1 MEINRQYQSLIEN
14 LDRFI
19 RKYYTNQAIRGG
31 IFSAIYVLGFFL
43 AINLMEYYLYLSPLL
58 RKVLFYGFIG
68 SSAAYVARF
77 LVLPL
82 LHQYRLGEVISHE
95 QAADIIGKHFST
107 VKDKL
112 LNVLQLK
119 KLESLDDY
127 SLVNASINQKITE
140 LKPITF
146 TNAIDLRQNRRYVK
160 FLLPP
165 LFLFLFIII
174 AAPRIITESTS
185 RLYHNNTTYEREAP
199 FHFVIKNKSLV
210 ALQFDNYELE
220 LTTEGDALPSEVY
233 LETENTIVKLK
244 QKDKNLFTYEFVNVQ
259 KTMNFHF
266 NANGFKSKDFTLSVI
281 AKPVITAFE
290 IKAEYPPYTGKQN
303 EPIKN
308 AGDVVVPCGTRLSWR
323 FEARNTNEIMFKLG
337 DSLYHTVKVDDGT
350 YTFTKVMMEGS
361 SYGIKVSNQE
371 VKNADSVSYSLGVTP
386 DLYPTVNVQENRD
399 SANDHFF
406 YYLGDISDDY
416 GLRKLT
422 FNYQITRVDSGAENV
437 SKTVDVP
444 FSPGAAA
451 RFSYYWNIK
460 DLGIRPGDKM
470 TYYFEVWDNDG
481 VHGSKSSKSSLMR
494 FDMPTMNEI
503 DKQLTEDNK
512 EVQDE
517 LKQTMKEARDLK
529 NKLQNMQDKMMDKK
543 NLNWEDKKNMTDML
557 QQQKDLQQQLESL
570 KDKFSR
576 NNEKQNEFKEQSES
590 IKEKEKQLDDLMA
603 ATMNDEMK
611 KLFEKLEKM
620 MDELNKKDAIEKMQ
634 DMKADNEK
642 VEKELDRMLELFKKL
657 EFEQKLDEEITKL
670 DKLAEKQ
677 EQLAKETAD
686 KKKDNKPGDK
696 NKDDKNGKD
705 NKDKKDSKDA
715 KDNKGQTANKADAK
729 DSKDAKDLKD
739 GKDNKDNKDSKDE
752 KTAQD
757 PKDKQ
762 DKLNEETKDAQKQLD
777 DLKKNEEAKKNE
789 DMKDAQKSMDEAQEE
804 QKDAQES
811 LSQSQ
816 NQKASKNQ
824 KSASKDMK
832 SASKSL
838 SKMKSDM
845 EAEASSEDMA
855 SLRQLLKNLLSLS
868 FDEEKLMDQFKTIN
882 INTPKYVDLMKEQ
895 GRIRENSAMVEDSLY
910 ALGKRVFQIQSF
922 VTKQMTDINKYLAKS
937 ISELE
942 DRNTFKAAGDQ
953 QYVMTG
959 YNNLALML
967 SETQQQM
974 QQQQAE
980 SESKSQP
987 SLGPPKM
994 ACKKP
999 GGGMPKLSQMQKQL
1013 NDKISQM
1020 GEMLKKQGEKPG
1032 QGSPKNGMSKEF
1044 AQMAAQQAQMRKQ
1057 LEEINATQN
1066 KDGKNGMG
1074 DLGQAIKQMEQN
1086 ETDLVNKRITSE
1098 MLRRQQEIL
1107 TRLLEA
1113 DKAEKER
1120 GEKPERESTTGKDA
1134 ERKMP
1139 PSLEAYLKQKQAEVD
1154 WYKTVP
1160 PSLKPY
1166 YKSLAEKYFKS
1177 IAAVN

>member
-31 IFSAIYVLGFFL
+31 IFSVIYVLGFFL
-43 AINLMEYYLYLSPLL
+43 AINLLEYYLYLSPIL
-58 RKVLFYGFIG
+58 RKVLFYSFIG
-68 SSAAYVARF
+68 SSAAFVGRF
-77 LVLPL
+77 LVIPL
-82 LHQYRLGEVISHE
+82 LHQYRLGKVISHE
-95 QAADIIGKHFST
+95 QAAEIIGRHFAQ

-112 LNVLQLK
+112 LNILQLK

-127 SLVNASINQKITE
+127 SLVNASINQKINE
-140 LKPITF
+140 LKPVTF

-160 FLLPP
+160 YMLPP

-174 AAPRIITESTS
+174 AAPRIITEGTK
-185 RLYHNNTTYEREAP
+185 RLYHNNTTFEKEAP
-199 FHFVIKNKSLV
+199 FHFVIKNKNLT
-210 ALQFDNYELE
+210 ALQFDNYTLE
-220 LTTEGDALPSEVY
+220 VTTEGDAQPSEVY
-233 LETENTIVKLK
+233 LETENTIIKLK

-259 KTMNFHF
+259 RTTPFHF
-266 NANGFKSKDFTLSVI
+266 DANGFKSKEFALNVV

-303 EPIKN
+303 ETIKN

-323 FEARNTNEIMFKLG
+323 FEARNTDEIMFRLG
-337 DSLYHTVKVDDGT
+337 DSLYQTKKTGEGT
-350 YTFTKVMMEGS
+350 YTFTKTVMEGGT
-361 SYGIKVSNQE
+361 YGIKVSNQE

-416 GLRKLT
+416 GLKRLA
-422 FNYQITRVDSGAENV
+422 FNYQISKADSAAEMI
-437 SKTVDVP
+437 SKSVDVP
-444 FSPGAAA
+444 FAPGAAA
-451 RFSYYWNIK
+451 RFSYYWNIQ

-470 TYYFEVWDNDG
+470 SYYFEVWDNDG
-481 VHGSKSSKSSLMR
+481 VHGSKSTKSSLMR

-503 DKQLTEDNK
+503 DKQLAQDNK
-512 EVQDE
+512 QVQDE
-517 LKQTMKEARDLK
+517 LKETMKKERDLK
-529 NKLQNMQDKMMDKK
+529 NKLQAMQDKMMDKR
-543 NLNWEDKKNMTDML
+543 NLNWEDKKNLSDML
-557 QQQKDLQQQLESL
+557 QQQKDLQKQLESL

-576 NNEKQNEFKEQSES
+576 NTEKQNEFKDQSES
-590 IKEKEKQLDDLMA
+590 IKEKQKQLNDLMA
-603 ATMNDEMK
+603 STMSEEMK
-611 KLFEKLEKM
+611 KLMDKLEQM
-620 MDELNKKDAIEKMQ
+620 LDELNKKDAIEKMQ
-634 DMKADNEK
+634 DMQANNQK

-657 EFEQKLDEEITKL
+657 QFEQKLEDEISKL

-677 EQLAKETAD
+677 EQLAKETEN
-686 KKKDNKPGDK
+686 KKKDDKAADK

-705 NKDKKDSKDA
+705 GKDNKDKKD
-715 KDNKGQTANKADAK
+715 
-729 DSKDAKDLKD
+729 
-739 GKDNKDNKDSKDE
+739 GKENKDSKS
-752 KTAQD
+752 AQD
-757 PKDKQ
+757 LKDKQ
-762 DKLNEETKDAQKQLD
+762 DKLDQETKDAQKELE
-777 DLKKNEEAKKNE
+777 DLKKMNDEAKKSD
-789 DMKDAQKSMDEAQEE
+789 DMKDAEKKMDDAQND
-804 QKDAQES
+804 QKDAD
-811 LSQSQ
+811 Q
-816 NQKASKNQ
+816 NLDQKQNSKASKSQ
-824 KSASKDMK
+824 KSAAKKMK
-832 SASKSL
+832 SASESL
-838 SKMKSDM
+838 SAMKSKM
-845 EAEASSEDMA
+845 ESDENAEDMA

-868 FDEEKLMDQFKTIN
+868 FDEEKLMTQLKTIN
-882 INTPKYVDLMKEQ
+882 INTPKYVDMMKEQ
-895 GRIRENSAMVEDSLY
+895 QRIRENSKMVEDSLY

-922 VTKQMTDINKYLAKS
+922 VTKQMTDINKYLGKS
-937 ISELE
+937 IGEME
-942 DRNTFKAAGDQ
+942 DRNTFKASGDQ

-980 SESKSQP
+980 SEKSKP
-987 SLGPPKM
+987 SSGPPRM

-999 GGGMPKLSQMQKQL
+999 GSGLPNMAKMQKQL
-1013 NDKISQM
+1013 SDKISQM
-1020 GEMLKKQGEKPG
+1020 GEMMKKQGEKPG
-1032 QGSPKNGMSKEF
+1032 QGIPKNGMSKEF
-1044 AQMAAQQAQMRKQ
+1044 AEMAAQQAQMRKE
-1057 LEEINATQN
+1057 LENINATEN
-1066 KDGKNGMG
+1066 KDGKNGLG
-1074 DLGQAIKQMEQN
+1074 DLGKAIKQMEQN

-1098 MLRRQQEIL
+1098 MIQRQQEIL

-1120 GEKPERESTTGKDA
+1120 GEKPERESTTAKDQ

-1166 YKSLAEKYFKS
+1166 YKTLAEKYFKS